1 MHSALLLYQHAHRM
15 EQTVFLEEHV
25 LKPLLHLPVLPNQ
38 MDLNVNGLL
47 LMEMLL
53 HIVLLKLVQLLLLI
67 LLLNL
72 DVNLI
77 SLDAQQRVV
86 GDVL

>member
-1 MHSALLLYQHAHRM
+1 VH
-15 EQTVFLEEHV
+15 
-25 LKPLLHLPVLPNQ
+25 KLHLQLHVSHNQ

-47 LMEMLL
+47 QMEMLL

-77 SLDAQQRVV
+77 SQNAQLRVV
-86 GDVL
+86 VDASSKAHV